1 MNPGTGSGRYRLL
14 STLLLFTLWAVSSN
28 VHAQEE
34 PTTEEPSEMEEIAS
48 PPLEVLADFNDIYCS
63 GFISERSIP
72 ASPRV
77 IGGQDDD
84 LRSSVLQFLPG
95 KMVYLQGRRGETFS
109 PGDEFQVVRKDLPHR
124 YSWYPGQ
131 SRKANGLGHQY
142 ADVARIKV
150 VSVRPEAAVAEI
162 TSACDGVVRGDR
174 IIPFQTRPRPMVRLK
189 PKTEA
194 YSPASGKLGGKI
206 VVFEGEHGWALEGSI
221 VFLNVGRSEGVR
233 PGNYFTIYVTDRK
246 PLYFALWGPSYPR
259 ENIGELLVLDTY
271 ERSSKALITYSA
283 RQIYPGDQI
292 ELQ

>member
-48 PPLEVLADFNDIYCS
+48 PPIAVQADFNDVYCS
-63 GFISERSIP
+63 GFITNQRIP
-72 ASPRV
+72 NYPRV

-84 LRSSVLQFLPG
+84 LRSRALQFLPG
-95 KMVYLQGRRGETFS
+95 KMIYLQGRWGETFS
-109 PGDEFQVVRKDLPHR
+109 PGDEFQVVRKDLLYR

-131 SRKANGLGHQY
+131 GRKTNGLGHKY
-142 ADVARIKV
+142 DDVARIKV
-150 VSVRPEAAVAEI
+150 VSVRPEAALAEI
-162 TSACDGVVRGDR
+162 TSACDGIMSGDR
-174 IIPFQTRPRPMVRLK
+174 LLPFRTRPRPMVRLK

-194 YSPASGKLGGKI
+194 YSPPSGKLGGTI

-221 VFLNVGRSEGVR
+221 VFLDVGRSEGVR

-246 PLYFALWGPSYPR
+246 PLYFTLGGSPYPR
-259 ENIGELLVLDTY
+259 ENIGELMVLDTY
-271 ERSSKALITYSA
+271 ERSSKALVTYSA